1 VKKLLIIATVV
12 LLLVI
17 IGVGVFLYNSIDPIV
32 KSAIEKYGSEI
43 TGTKVSV
50 GSVDISL
57 KSGLGTIRDVEVHN
71 PKGFSSAAVFRLAEI
86 TVDLDVGSLKKDPIV
101 VDEVIVLAPEVHVEV
116 AANGQTNIG
125 VVKDHVDAF
134 RVGSAA
140 SRKQEAGYEKKF
152 RIAMFRFEAGRVD
165 ADAVAVGAGAFEEEI
180 SPIRMQDVGGAQ
192 GGSPDAIGK
201 EVTNALLGAAKSVVT
216 RELRNR
222 AADRLEGNARKALE
236 SILK

>member
-1 VKKLLIIATVV
+1 VT
-12 LLLVI
+12 
-17 IGVGVFLYNSIDPIV
+17 
-32 KSAIEKYGSEI
+32 
-43 TGTKVSV
+43 
-50 GSVDISL
+50 
-57 KSGLGTIRDVEVHN
+57 
-71 PKGFSSAAVFRLAEI
+71 
-86 TVDLDVGSLKKDPIV
+86 
-101 VDEVIVLAPEVHVEV
+101 VLAPEVHVEV
-116 AANGQTNIG
+116 MANGQTNIG

-165 ADAVAVGAGAFEEEI
+165 ADAAAVGAGAFEEEI
-180 SPIRMQDVGGAQ
+180 PPIRMQDVGGAQ

-201 EVTNALLGAAKSVVT
+201 EVTHALLGAAKSVVT

-222 AADRLEGNARKALE
+222 AAQRLEGDARKALE